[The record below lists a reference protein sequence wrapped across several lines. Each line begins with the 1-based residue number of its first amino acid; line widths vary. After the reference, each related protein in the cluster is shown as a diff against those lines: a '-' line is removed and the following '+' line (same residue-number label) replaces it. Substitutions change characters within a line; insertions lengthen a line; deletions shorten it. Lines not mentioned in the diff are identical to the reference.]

1 MNVILIGYRG
11 CGKSTIGRK
20 LADRLWQPFVDL
32 DELIIRRAG
41 KSIKRIF
48 AEDGEPRFRDIESDV
63 LREALSADETV
74 IGLGG
79 GTVIREENRRL
90 IRTSGSKVIYLRCEV
105 EVLHNR
111 ISADDK
117 TGENRPALTPL
128 GGGIEEIQL
137 KLAEREPLY
146 REVMTAE
153 FDVTHQTVDDA
164 VHRIAR
170 ML

>member
-20 LADRLWQPFVDL
+20 LADRLWQTFVDV
-32 DELIIRRAG
+32 DELIVRRAG
-41 KSIKRIF
+41 KTIKRIF
-48 AEDGEPRFRDIESDV
+48 EEDGEPHFRDIESDV
-63 LREALSADETV
+63 LREVLAADETV
-74 IGLGG
+74 IALGG

-90 IRTSGSKVIYLRCEV
+90 IQASRSKVIYLRCEV
-105 EVLHNR
+105 EVLHQR
-111 ISADDK
+111 IHADDK
-117 TGENRPALTPL
+117 TSETRPALTHL
-128 GGGIEEIQL
+128 GGNLEEIQL

-146 REVMTAE
+146 RQVMTAE